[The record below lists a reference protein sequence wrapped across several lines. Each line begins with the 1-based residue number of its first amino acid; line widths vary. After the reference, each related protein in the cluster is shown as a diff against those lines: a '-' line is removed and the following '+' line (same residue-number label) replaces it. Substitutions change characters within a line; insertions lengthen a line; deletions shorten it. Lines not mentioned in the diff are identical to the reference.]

1 MRFKNASNVEMTI
14 LKQADLRDRVLLVD
28 HLLQMRVLVPHP
40 DLPGVTVRE
49 QLVDDVITELMD
61 PNGQVNQ
68 GQASTCA
75 PTGLQTLLIN
85 TNAAEYARLMKGL
98 LSSTGQVMLA
108 NGDTLA
114 IPPGIYQAARYAG
127 APVSYTH
134 LDVYKRQAW
143 ART

>member
-1 MRFKNASNVEMTI
+1 
-14 LKQADLRDRVLLVD
+14 
-28 HLLQMRVLVPHP
+28 MRVLVPHP

-75 PTGLQTLLIN
+75 PTGLQALLIN

-127 APVSYTH
+127 AQGSAFFV
-134 LDVYKRQAW
+134 
-143 ART
+143 RTNSELALSLIHISEPTRPY